1 MIELTILVLLHRL
14 LGWGRDPVIAT
25 RVIAAD
31 AVSLRRLV
39 SDPALQSAVVARIS
53 PRLRP
58 RMLDPGGSSA
68 RLVSLCAQ
76 LGDRDVL
83 WLTWILT
90 ARRGTTEVDLAAQLE
105 SPAILGRLLLR
116 LGGRRWLRHRLE
128 LALDTVAAM
137 AHDAAED
144 LDRQALPWARAS
156 LRAQRTRAARG
167 RRRSARTTVHE
178 RGS

>member
-14 LGWGRDPVIAT
+14 MGWGRDPAIAA
-25 RVIAAD
+25 RIIAAD

-39 SDPALQSAVVARIS
+39 SDPAL
-53 PRLRP
+53 
-58 RMLDPGGSSA
+58 G
-68 RLVSLCAQ
+68 
-76 LGDRDVL
+76 
-83 WLTWILT
+83 
-90 ARRGTTEVDLAAQLE
+90 
-105 SPAILGRLLLR
+105 
-116 LGGRRWLRHRLE
+116 
-128 LALDTVAAM
+128 TVAAM

-167 RRRSARTTVHE
+167 RRRWARTTVHH